1 MPVRPSDLV
10 STVSVLMCQ
19 PLLAAI
25 GSENTVL
32 LKPIGGLPAPCFQLP
47 DLHTVIAA
55 TPVNAI
61 DIFRAEA
68 VATAVKNGVDVA
80 LIRHGMWPETIDEV
94 SVDVVLAHSCPAFM
108 LWHLFPYLTPLGGYW
123 LVPPEIGAGPSIMVG
138 EQGLSLSARPPY
150 HDADE
155 RAAGVGRAA
164 RETVLDMRRLR
175 RS

>member
-10 STVSVLMCQ
+10 SRVSILMCQ
-19 PLLAAI
+19 PIMAAI
-25 GSENTVL
+25 ASENTVS

-47 DLHTVIAA
+47 DLHTIIAA

-68 VATAVKNGVDVA
+68 IVTAVKNGVDVA

-94 SVDVVLAHSCPAFM
+94 SVDVVLGRSCPVFM
-108 LWHLFPYLTPLGGYW
+108 LWHLFPYLTPNGGYW
-123 LVPPEIGAGPSIMVG
+123 LVPPKIGAGPSVMVD
-138 EQGLSLSARPPY
+138 EQGLSPSAIPPY

-164 RETVLDMRRLR
+164 RETVLAVRRLR